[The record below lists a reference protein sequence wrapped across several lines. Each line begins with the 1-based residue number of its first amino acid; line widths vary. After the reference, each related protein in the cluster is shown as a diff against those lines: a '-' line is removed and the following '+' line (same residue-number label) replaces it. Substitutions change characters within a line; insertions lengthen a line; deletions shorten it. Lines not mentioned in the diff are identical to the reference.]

1 MNKSVLGS
9 LAIILGGLI
18 LSLEIYG
25 LKMVQGIEM
34 QTGSWKTYAIDYA
47 TERPMSLALC
57 ITLAIIAYG
66 IVLVVR
72 FEKIKE

>member
-1 MNKSVLGS
+1 MNKSVLGG

-25 LKMVQGIEM
+25 LKIVQGVEM

-47 TERPMSLALC
+47 TEIPMSLALC

-72 FEKIKE
+72 SEKIKE